1 MFFFGVLSMWVVS
14 PMHFSYGAY
23 VKAPALPTGPSVNDP
38 NLAVVKVTGG
48 LKNPVGM
55 AFVGPNDILVTEKNT
70 GTVLRVFDGEL
81 QKNIPVLDVAV
92 ANQIERGLLGIA
104 VSKHNDTGK
113 TYVFLYYTESGD
125 NRDGSDAPGINVDP
139 LGNRLYRYEYKDGQL
154 FNPVLLLDLTAIP
167 VNGRAEHNG
176 GKVVIGPD
184 NNVYVIVGEVGGH
197 RTITQNNATGPEANG
212 LGGVLRI
219 TQDGKVVPGDPI
231 FGEDLPLSLYY
242 GIGIRNS
249 FGMGFDP
256 VTGNL
261 WDTENGPDTGDEI
274 NLIKPGFNG
283 GWSLIQGY
291 ANEDL
296 LEHGFSDSD
305 VVTLGDSEYSDPKF
319 VWKTTVGPTA
329 LQFLNSGK
337 LGKAYENNMFTG
349 DINNGYLYRYTL
361 SDDREDI
368 EITNNTYVGDFKAL
382 SDNEADE
389 PAENQPLIFG
399 QGFGGITDLK
409 VGPDG
414 YLYVLGY
421 FGDIYKIMPKSE
433 ANALAVKAP
442 TGSAKIK
449 DVSNLTPP
457 ANSTKAIIVGI
468 KGSDSYSPDP
478 IEINVG
484 QTVTWF
490 NGDIASH
497 TVTSGTD
504 ADVDEGNLFDSN
516 AILTGQHYSLVF
528 DIPGTFPYY
537 CVYHP
542 SMVGEIHVDGP
553 GEKYEPPEPPPDDTA
568 PDDTAPDDTAPD
580 DTAPDDTA
588 SEEMDPGDVAPE
600 EIVSNR

>member
-1 MFFFGVLSMWVVS
+1 MFFFGVLSISVVS
-14 PMHFSYGAY
+14 PMHFSFGAY

-38 NLAVVKVTGG
+38 NLAVVKVASG
-48 LKNPVGM
+48 LKAPTSM

-70 GTVLRVFDGEL
+70 GIVYRIFDGDI
-81 QKNIPVLDVAV
+81 QRNIPALDVAV
-92 ANQIERGLLGIA
+92 ANQIERGLLGMAI
-104 VSKHNDTGK
+104 SKDNDTGK
-113 TYVFLYYTESGD
+113 TYVFLYLTESGD
-125 NRDGSDAPGINVDP
+125 SRDGSDAPATNVDP
-139 LGNRLYRYEYKDGQL
+139 LGNRLYRYEYKDGIL

-212 LGGVLRI
+212 IGGVIRL
-219 TQDGKVVPGDPI
+219 TQDGKVVPDNPI

-249 FGMGFDP
+249 FGMDFDP
-256 VTGNL
+256 LTGNL
-261 WDTENGPDTGDEI
+261 WDTENGPDTGDEV

-283 GWSLIQGY
+283 GWSMIQGY
-291 ANEDL
+291 ADEDL
-296 LEHGFSDSD
+296 LETGFSDSD
-305 VVTLGDSEYSDPKF
+305 VVTLGDSKYSDPKF

-329 LQFLNSGK
+329 LQFLKTDK
-337 LGKAYENNMFTG
+337 LGKAYENNMLTG

-368 EITNNTYVGDFKAL
+368 EITNNTYVGDYKAL

-389 PAENQPLIFG
+389 PAETQPLIFG
-399 QGFGGITDLK
+399 QGFGGITDIK

-421 FGDIYKIMPKSE
+421 HGDLYKIIPKSE
-433 ANALAVKAP
+433 VKAP
-442 TGSAKIK
+442 VKQSGSAKIT
-449 DVSNLTPP
+449 DVSNITPP
-457 ANSTKAIIVGI
+457 PNSTKAIIVGI
-468 KGSDSYSPDP
+468 KGSKSYSPDP

-497 TVTSGTD
+497 TVTSGTAVD
-504 ADVDEGNLFDSN
+504 ADEGSLFDSN

-528 DIPGTFPYY
+528 DVPGTFPYY

-542 SMVGEIHVDGP
+542 SMVGEVHVN
-553 GEKYEPPEPPPDDTA
+553 EPEQPKDENDQ
-568 PDDTAPDDTAPD
+568 
-580 DTAPDDTA
+580 
-588 SEEMDPGDVAPE
+588 
-600 EIVSNR
+600 NN

>member
-1 MFFFGVLSMWVVS
+1 MIDSSSNLIKISLTFVMFFIGVLSMSVVS
-14 PMHFSYGAY
+14 PVYFSYGAY
-23 VKAPALPTGPSVNDP
+23 VKAPALPTGPTVNDP
-38 NLAVVKVTGG
+38 NLAVVKVAGG
-48 LKNPVGM
+48 LKAPTSM

-70 GTVLRVFDGEL
+70 GIVYRIFDGDI
-81 QKNIPVLDVAV
+81 QRNIPVLDLAV
-92 ANQIERGLLGIA
+92 ANQIERGLLGMAI
-104 VSKHNDTGK
+104 SKHNDTGK
-113 TYVFLYYTESGD
+113 TYVFLYYTESG
-125 NRDGSDAPGINVDP
+125 NNLDGSDSPLTTNVDP

-212 LGGVLRI
+212 LGGVLRM

-242 GIGIRNS
+242 GMGIRNS
-249 FGMGFDP
+249 FGMDFDP

-261 WDTENGPDTGDEI
+261 WDTENGPDTGDEV

-291 ANEDL
+291 ADDDL
-296 LEHGFSDSD
+296 LQTGFSDSD
-305 VVTLGDSEYSDPKF
+305 LVTLGDSEYSDPKF

-329 LQFLNSGK
+329 VKFLNSDK
-337 LGKAYENNMFTG
+337 LGKEYENNMLTG
-349 DINNGYLYRYTL
+349 DINNGYLYRFTL

-368 EITNNTYVGDFKAL
+368 EITNNTYVGDFEAL
-382 SDNEADE
+382 SDNQADT
-389 PAENQPLIFG
+389 PPENQPIIFG
-399 QGFGGITDLK
+399 QGFGGITDMK

-421 FGDIYKIMPKSE
+421 HGDLFKILPKSQAKAE
-433 ANALAVKAP
+433 VKKP
-442 TGSAKIK
+442 VSSKIT
-449 DVSNLTPP
+449 DVSNVTPP

-468 KGSDSYSPDP
+468 DGSNSYSPDP
-478 IEINVG
+478 IEIDVG

-497 TVTSGTD
+497 TVTSGTGD
-504 ADVDEGNLFDSN
+504 DPDEGSLFDSN

-542 SMVGEIHVDGP
+542 SMVGEIHVEGP
-553 GEKYEPPEPPPDDTA
+553 GEETEPPERPERPEQL
-568 PDDTAPDDTAPD
+568 
-580 DTAPDDTA
+580 
-588 SEEMDPGDVAPE
+588 EEQIRKTSSSYSFAHFLLV
-600 EIVSNR
+600 IL